1 MNHIKKINEF
11 IINEKHHVN
20 GDVRHLTNL
29 IYNKIY
35 QLIPNL
41 IFKKE
46 IIIENLLQDNYTRIK
61 FKCDKIIVRLG
72 KNSGNINEPIINNDI
87 VENLII
93 NLFINLSNKEIL
105 QKKLI
110 NNRIKETI
118 NHECQHVIEFYHSD
132 GILSKS
138 WDFDKR
144 LKEHESKFNN
154 KEWLDICYLFYLSED
169 HEMRSR
175 VSQSLEILK
184 NGGDLLNSNVYKNL
198 DFLSNLDSDILIKKM
213 EKYDDFG
220 LILIDFVKNV
230 LLRKG
235 DYLKIFKS
243 YIKVINKESKKNKN
257 KILKVLYSYKNPE
270 SISEEY
276 IEKDINYKDYYIF

>member
-243 YIKVINKESKKNKN
+243 YIKGINKESKKNKN